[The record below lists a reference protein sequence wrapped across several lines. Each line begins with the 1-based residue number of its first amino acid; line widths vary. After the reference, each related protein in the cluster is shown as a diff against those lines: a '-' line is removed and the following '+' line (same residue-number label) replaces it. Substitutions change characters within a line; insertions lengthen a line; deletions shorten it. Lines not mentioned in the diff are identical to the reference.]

1 MNNSSEIVDI
11 KKTYLAIATMLMA
24 ILCVDLYMVVIKF
37 LGNEYSVIQ
46 LAVFRNVAGVI
57 PLFILIL
64 FTKEYL
70 SVFKNLNKK
79 FIYLSFLRGLCF
91 LAMNIF
97 IFISVINLEFATAM
111 TLTFSSPFFIVI
123 LSIFFLKDK
132 VGIYRWSAIF
142 IGFFGVVLIMKP
154 TSDIFNY
161 FSIFPILTAIAWA
174 FSVIILKYIPEG
186 HSTAKIQLYTLIFN
200 VLGGVFLFFIT
211 TDHVEI
217 KNTQDFFLMTL
228 TGILGGTAAILFIY
242 AYRLIS
248 ASKMASFEYFGIPSS
263 FILGWFFFNEA
274 PWSQLFPGVLV
285 IVFAGMI
292 IIWRD
297 SIKQKSINI
306 TREIN

>member
-1 MNNSSEIVDI
+1 MKNSPETVDI
-11 KKTYLAIATMLMA
+11 KKTYLAISLMLLA
-24 ILCVDLYMVVIKF
+24 ILCVDSYMVVIKF
-37 LGNEYSVIQ
+37 LGNEYTVFQ

-57 PLFILIL
+57 PLFVLIL

-70 SVFKNLNKK
+70 SVFKNLNNK
-79 FIYLSFLRGLCF
+79 FVFLSFFRGLCF

-123 LSIFFLKDK
+123 LSIIFLKDK

-154 TSDIFNY
+154 TSEIFNFY
-161 FSIFPILTAIAWA
+161 SIFPILTAIAWS

-200 VLGGVFLFFIT
+200 VLGGIFLYFVT
-211 TDHVEI
+211 SGHVEI
-217 KNTQDFFLMTL
+217 KSIQDFLLMTL

-242 AYRLIS
+242 SYRLIS

-263 FILGWFFFNEA
+263 FILGWLFFNEA

-297 SIKQKSINI
+297 SVKQKSINVS
-306 TREIN
+306 REIN

>member
-1 MNNSSEIVDI
+1 MNISSEKVDI
-11 KKTYLAIATMLMA
+11 KKTYLAIVAMLMA

-37 LGNEYSVIQ
+37 LGDEYSVVQ
-46 LAVFRNVAGVI
+46 LTLFRNFAGVI
-57 PLFILIL
+57 PLFLMIL
-64 FTKEYL
+64 FTKEYF

-79 FIYLSFLRGLCF
+79 FIFLNLIRGWCF

-123 LSIFFLKDK
+123 FSIIFLKDK
-132 VGIYRWSAIF
+132 IGIYRWSAIVV
-142 IGFFGVVLIMKP
+142 GFLGVVMIMKP
-154 TSDIFNY
+154 TSDIFNFY
-161 FSIFPILTAIAWA
+161 SIFPILTAVAWA
-174 FSVIILKYIPEG
+174 MQVIVLKFIPDG

-200 VLGGVFLFFIT
+200 VLGAIILFLIT
-211 TDHVEI
+211 TGHMEI
-217 KNTQDFFLMTL
+217 KNTQDFLLMTL

-274 PWSQLFPGVLV
+274 PWNQLFPGVIV

-297 SIKQKSINI
+297 KVKEKSVKVNKKFY
-306 TREIN
+306 

>member
-1 MNNSSEIVDI
+1 MNISTQNTDL
-11 KKTYLAIATMLMA
+11 KKTYIAIITMLLA
-24 ILCVDLYMVVIKF
+24 ILCVDMYMVVIKF
-37 LGNEYSVIQ
+37 LGDEYTVIQ
-46 LAVFRNVAGVI
+46 LAVFRNIAGVI

-64 FTKEYL
+64 FTKEHL
-70 SVFKNLNKK
+70 SVFKNLSNK
-79 FIYLSFLRGLCF
+79 FLVLSFFRGLGF
-91 LAMNIF
+91 LSMNIF

-111 TLTFSSPFFIVI
+111 VLTFSSPFFIVI
-123 LSIFFLKDK
+123 LSIIFLKDK

-142 IGFFGVVLIMKP
+142 IGFFGVVLIMQP

-161 FSIFPILTAIAWA
+161 YSIFPILTAIAWA
-174 FSVIILKYIPEG
+174 FTVIILKFIPQG

-200 VLGGVFLFFIT
+200 VTGAVILFLIT
-211 TDHVEI
+211 TGHTEI
-217 KNTQDFFLMTL
+217 KSTQDFLLMIL

-263 FILGWFFFNEA
+263 FVLGWLFFNEA
-274 PWSQLFPGVLV
+274 PWEQLFPGVFV

-297 SIKQKSINI
+297 KVKQKS
-306 TREIN
+306 TKVSREIN